1 MPNFLVNTD
10 KNLKNI
16 LPDIENSK
24 VLGIDTE
31 FIRESSYFPKLAL
44 LQIATTGNIYCIDVI
59 NIQNDAHL
67 KDIFINKSIKKV
79 IHSSKQDLESIYSHF
94 KCYPANIFD
103 TQIAYNFLYNETN
116 PSYSKLVKKY
126 FNISLKEGSWRTDWL
141 SRPLSKDKLEY
152 ASNDAKYLI
161 DIYNILEK
169 KLKDEDRY
177 EWCEE
182 EFISDLDKG
191 NVIIDPKDTWKKIN
205 IPNYIDEKQLDVIK
219 SLSELRENYAIEKD
233 IPRKCVMPD
242 SFILKISFSTIKD
255 IEKVMSD
262 TKTKLSREL
271 FKEVETIIMRN
282 QPRKSRNTIDIDLD
296 KYNTLVSK
304 CYEIMDKVTNDYNIS
319 STFIANKKDIDN
331 FARGYRNV
339 RFLKG
344 WRFNIFGKLV
354 Q

>member
-59 NIQNDAHL
+59 NIQNDAF

-79 IHSSKQDLESIYSHF
+79 NSSKQDLESIYSHF

-126 FNISLKEGSWRTDWL
+126 FNISLKEGHGEQIGCHVL
-141 SRPLSKDKLEY
+141 IKDKLEY

-169 KLKDEDRY
+169 
-177 EWCEE
+177 
-182 EFISDLDKG
+182 
-191 NVIIDPKDTWKKIN
+191 N
-205 IPNYIDEKQLDVIK
+205 
-219 SLSELRENYAIEKD
+219 
-233 IPRKCVMPD
+233 
-242 SFILKISFSTIKD
+242 
-255 IEKVMSD
+255 
-262 TKTKLSREL
+262 
-271 FKEVETIIMRN
+271 
-282 QPRKSRNTIDIDLD
+282 
-296 KYNTLVSK
+296 
-304 CYEIMDKVTNDYNIS
+304 
-319 STFIANKKDIDN
+319 
-331 FARGYRNV
+331 
-339 RFLKG
+339 
-344 WRFNIFGKLV
+344 
-354 Q
+354 